1 MSGIPGRAR
10 PFVFLV
16 CAFGALSLL
25 TGVFPWHSSHSLLFP
40 SYLLLTIAASALK
53 TVLPASEGTVS
64 VNFVFFLVGICNMT
78 LSETLALAAVATV
91 VQCFWRAQRR
101 LSFVHFAFNLSHL
114 ALAITA
120 AYWTYESLLQR
131 VFHSHP
137 PLPLLVATLVF
148 FL

>member
-64 VNFVFFLVGICNMT
+64 VNFVFFLVGVCNMT
-78 LSETLALAAVATV
+78 ISETLALALVATV
-91 VQCFWRAQRR
+91 VQCFWRLDLRGAVQSR
-101 LSFVHFAFNLSHL
+101 
-114 ALAITA
+114 
-120 AYWTYESLLQR
+120 
-131 VFHSHP
+131 
-137 PLPLLVATLVF
+137 LPLAASVAVAGGCNRL
-148 FL
+148 LSAE